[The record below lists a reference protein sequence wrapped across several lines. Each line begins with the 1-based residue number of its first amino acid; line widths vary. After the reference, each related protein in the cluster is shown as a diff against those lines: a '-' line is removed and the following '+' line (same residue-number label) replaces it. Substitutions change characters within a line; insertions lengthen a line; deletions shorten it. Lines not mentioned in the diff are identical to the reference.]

1 MANGCRF
8 DPNKL
13 TAASKT
19 LRLGSAVRVRSLR
32 TGLSTTVYITD
43 RGPYYK
49 NRIIDLS
56 YAAAK
61 AIGAVKAGVV
71 PVQIE
76 LLPDRPVNGCNSG

>member
-19 LRLGSAVRVRSLR
+19 LRLGTLVRVRSLR
-32 TGLSTTVYITD
+32 TGLSVTVQITD
-43 RGPYYK
+43 RGPYVK
-49 NRIIDLS
+49 NRVLDLS

-61 AIGAVKAGVV
+61 AIGAVQEGVV
-71 PVQIE
+71 PVSIE
-76 LLPDRPVNGCNSG
+76 ILGWSPERRCS